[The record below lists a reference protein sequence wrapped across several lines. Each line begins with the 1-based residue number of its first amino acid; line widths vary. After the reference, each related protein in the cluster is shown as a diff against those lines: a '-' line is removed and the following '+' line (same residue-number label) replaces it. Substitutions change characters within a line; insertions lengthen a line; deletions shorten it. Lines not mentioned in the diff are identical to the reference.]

1 MAVFV
6 LLVVVIGALVG
17 IGALA
22 FFLAIGSM
30 AKDEKGRARSLEN
43 AESILDETFRGDSVT
58 YESTPRTLP
67 FEDVVAG
74 GIARGYTLAGQTENP
89 GNRKVL
95 VLTKVNSERPTA

>member
-6 LLVVVIGALVG
+6 LLVAVIGALVG

-22 FFLAIGSM
+22 FVLAIGLK
-30 AKDEKGRARSLEN
+30 AKDEKGRAQSLES
-43 AESILDETFRGDSVT
+43 ADVILDEAFQGDPVT

-74 GIARGYTLAGQTENP
+74 AIARGYTLAGQTENP
-89 GNRKVL
+89 GERKVL
-95 VLTKVNSERPTA
+95 VFTKANSDSRTE

>member
-6 LLVVVIGALVG
+6 LLVLVIGAFVL

-22 FFLAIGSM
+22 VFGALGSM
-30 AKDEKGRARSLEN
+30 AKDEKGRARALES
-43 AESILDETFRGDSVT
+43 AGVILDEVFQGASVT

-95 VLTKVNSERPTA
+95 VFTKVNSRTA